1 MNSFRINYDVSFLF
15 CVNKEALF
23 LNLMNLQNILTCY
36 KNTYCVHI
44 EALTDVVLKIKPHP
58 FIKKSVSV
66 IATQIANTFLISDF
80 ITFYER
86 TGKILVSAL

>member
-23 LNLMNLQNILTCY
+23 LNLMDLQKHTCY